1 MNVNS
6 GEEHTCDAYD
16 VCDGSSSSHPS
27 VDYAKLWTHHL
38 DLLWRSFYN
47 GVLVLIACLSGW
59 FYVVGNGTSLDVWS
73 LILALSLLLVGGLGL
88 LGQALIIER
97 MGKNTGHFGD
107 LANISCAKPREYFI
121 PRFFQIVLRL
131 PKKIPIRGWKM
142 AIYITQMYVVLLGV
156 LFIYTICL
164 FFMRV

>member
-1 MNVNS
+1 M
-6 GEEHTCDAYD
+6 
-16 VCDGSSSSHPS
+16 SSSDEHACRTSNASGSPSPSQPS
-27 VDYAKLWTHHL
+27 VDYAKLWMHHL

-47 GVLVLIACLSGW
+47 GVFVLIACLSGW
-59 FYVVGNGTSLDVWS
+59 FYVVGDGSSLDVWS

-107 LANISCAKPREYFI
+107 MANISCAEPRECFI
-121 PRFFQIVLRL
+121 PKFFQIVLRL
-131 PKKIPIRGWKM
+131 PKKVPIRGWKM

-156 LFIYTICL
+156 LFFYTVCL
-164 FFMRV
+164 FFMGV